1 MFGLKYKESN
11 RGFINGEKN
20 PLVDSLEVLFVTAR
34 DLACGSLKELLENI
48 AMSLFKSNS
57 LRREVGS
64 LKLQA
69 VLSQPPRE
77 FFCNKDNKNLS
88 FARKRNDLK
97 FLINLSRLF
106 CRFAFCNDKVDSLEL
121 FIVFV
126 LNLNKNLFARF
137 VYVLC
142 KYG

>member
-1 MFGLKYKESN
+1 MFGLKYKESS

-57 LRREVGS
+57 LRREVGA

-77 FFCNKDNKNLS
+77 FFCNKDSLDLYL
-88 FARKRNDLK
+88 FAIA
-97 FLINLSRLF
+97 F
-106 CRFAFCNDKVDSLEL
+106 RFALCFGSSNDNVEEYSLL
-121 FIVFV
+121 
-126 LNLNKNLFARF
+126 
-137 VYVLC
+137 
-142 KYG
+142 